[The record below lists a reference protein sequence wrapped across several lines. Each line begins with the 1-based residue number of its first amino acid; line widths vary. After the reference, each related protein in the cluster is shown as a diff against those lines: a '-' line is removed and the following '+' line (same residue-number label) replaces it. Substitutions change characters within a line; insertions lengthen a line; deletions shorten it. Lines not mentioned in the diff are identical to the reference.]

1 MFKNILAA
9 LIILSNVVLGN
20 QVETLLTCLKIQK
33 TYNDYGINKNVEYP
47 SQCLV
52 ENADSAY
59 YTHYISTTNIKNV
72 FWVESF
78 GFRYSTNKD
87 SAIVKKKVTLKKNN
101 VCEISTYVYSGD
113 GKLTKSYMEKNNDI
127 VPGTNLNMFVNMYK
141 FIMKNP
147 KFIHINEQ
155 IKSDFTHKL
164 DSLNLQTKQTH
175 GNISI
180 EP

>member
-20 QVETLLTCLKIQK
+20 QVETLLSCLKIQK

-59 YTHYISTTNIKNV
+59 YTHYISTTNINNV

-87 SAIVKKKVTLKKNN
+87 SAIVKKKVTLKKNDI
-101 VCEISTYVYSGD
+101 CEITTYRYSGD
-113 GKLTKSYMEKNNDI
+113 GKLTKSYTEKNNDI
-127 VPGTNLNMFVNMYK
+127 VPGTNLNVLVNMYK
-141 FIMKNP
+141 FIIKNP
-147 KFIHINEQ
+147 KFMHINEK
-155 IKSDFTHKL
+155 IKLDFKNKL
-164 DSLNLQTKQTH
+164 DSLNSQNKQTQE
-175 GNISI
+175 NISI
-180 EP
+180 DP